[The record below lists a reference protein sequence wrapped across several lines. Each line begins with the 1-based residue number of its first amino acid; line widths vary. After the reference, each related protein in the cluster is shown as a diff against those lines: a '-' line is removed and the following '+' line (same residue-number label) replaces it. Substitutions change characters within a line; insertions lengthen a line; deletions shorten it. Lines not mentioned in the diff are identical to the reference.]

1 MMRARRH
8 RLLFAMLALLAAF
21 CGPVELRAQ
30 FRFNTVVIDAGHGGK
45 DPGTIWYHRVEK
57 HLALDVAKRVEAG
70 LRAKGIKTFM
80 TRRTD
85 SFVELDQ
92 RARLANKIPASI
104 FVSIHFNADGR
115 DFGKNG
121 AEMHYYGPKG
131 LYLGQRLN
139 TAFDRHVKLGCRML
153 VQRKR
158 LVVLRETKA
167 PAVLVECG
175 YLTHRTN
182 SWLCSLANH
191 RQAIANAIVA
201 GILASKAR

>member
-1 MMRARRH
+1 MSTGFH
-8 RLLFAMLALLAAF
+8 RLFYAFLALLAVLGAPH
-21 CGPVELRAQ
+21 GLHAQ

-57 HLALDVAKRVEAG
+57 HLALDVAKRVETG
-70 LRAKGIKTFM
+70 LRAKGIKTVM
-80 TRRTD
+80 IRRSDT
-85 SFVELDQ
+85 FVELDQ
-92 RARLANKIPASI
+92 RARLANKVPNSI
-104 FVSIHFNADGR
+104 FVSVHFNADGK

-131 LYLGQRLN
+131 LYLSQRLDA
-139 TAFDRHVKLGCRML
+139 AFDRSVKLGCTKL

-182 SWLCSLANH
+182 SWLCSLTSH
-191 RQAIANAIVA
+191 RQSVANAIVS
-201 GILASKAR
+201 GILASRAR

>member
-1 MMRARRH
+1 MSTGFH
-8 RLLFAMLALLAAF
+8 RLFFALAALVAVF
-21 CGPVELRAQ
+21 GASSGLHAQ
-30 FRFNTVVIDAGHGGK
+30 FRFDTVVIDAGHGGK

-57 HLALDVAKRVEAG
+57 HLALDVAKRVETG
-70 LRAKGIKTFM
+70 LRAKGIKTVM
-80 TRRTD
+80 IRRTD
-85 SFVELDQ
+85 TFVELDQ
-92 RARLANKIPASI
+92 RARLANKVPNSI
-104 FVSIHFNADGR
+104 FVSVHFNADGK

-121 AEMHYYGPKG
+121 AEMHYYGSRG

-139 TAFDRHVKLGCRML
+139 TAFDKHVKLGCTKL

-182 SWLCSLANH
+182 SWLCSLTSH
-191 RQAIANAIVA
+191 RQAVANAIVS
-201 GILASKAR
+201 GILASRAR

>member
-1 MMRARRH
+1 MSTGFH
-8 RLLFAMLALLAAF
+8 RLFYAFLALLAVLAAPH
-21 CGPVELRAQ
+21 GLHAQ

-57 HLALDVAKRVEAG
+57 HLALDVAKRVETG
-70 LRAKGIKTFM
+70 LRAQGFKTVM
-80 TRRTD
+80 IRRTD
-85 SFVELDQ
+85 TFVELDQ
-92 RARLANKIPASI
+92 RARLANKVPNSI
-104 FVSIHFNADGR
+104 FVSVHFNADGK

-121 AEMHYYGPKG
+121 AEMHYYGSKG

-139 TAFDRHVKLGCRML
+139 TAFDKQVKLGCTKL

-175 YLTHRTN
+175 YLSHRTN
-182 SWLCSLANH
+182 SWLCSLTSH

-201 GILASKAR
+201 GIVASQAR

>member
-1 MMRARRH
+1 MTDACSH
-8 RLLFAMLALLAAF
+8 RLFFALVALAMAF
-21 CGPVELRAQ
+21 TAPASLHAQ
-30 FRFNTVVIDAGHGGK
+30 FRFSTVVIDAGHGGK

-57 HLALDVAKRVEAG
+57 HLALDVAKRVETG
-70 LRAKGIKTFM
+70 LRAKGIKTVM

-85 SFVELDQ
+85 TFVELDQ
-92 RARLANKIPASI
+92 RARLANKVPSSI

-131 LYLGQRLN
+131 LAIARRLDM
-139 TAFDRHVKLGCRML
+139 AFDRSVKLGCRKL

-158 LVVLRETKA
+158 LVVLRDTKA

-175 YLTHRTN
+175 YLTNRTN
-182 SWLCSLANH
+182 SWLCSLTSH

-201 GILASKAR
+201 GILASRVR

>member
-1 MMRARRH
+1 MTARFH
-8 RLLFAMLALLAAF
+8 RLFFALAALVAVF
-21 CGPVELRAQ
+21 GASPGLHAQ

-45 DPGTIWYHRVEK
+45 DPGTMWYHRVEK
-57 HLALDVAKRVEAG
+57 HLALDVAKRVETG
-70 LRAKGIKTFM
+70 LRALGIKTVM

-85 SFVELDQ
+85 TFVELDQ
-92 RARLANKIPASI
+92 RARLANKVPNSI
-104 FVSIHFNADGR
+104 FVSVHFNADGK

-121 AEMHYYGPKG
+121 AEMHYYGSRG
-131 LYLGQRLN
+131 LYLGQRLDA
-139 TAFDRHVKLGCRML
+139 AFDKHVKLGCRKL

-182 SWLCSLANH
+182 SWLCSLASH
-191 RQAIANAIVA
+191 RQAVANAIVA
-201 GILASKAR
+201 GILASRAK

>member
-1 MMRARRH
+1 MRWPFDRP
-8 RLLFAMLALLAAF
+8 LLAILALAMALAV
-21 CGPVELRAQ
+21 PVSLQAQ
-30 FRFNTVVIDAGHGGK
+30 YRFNTVVIDAGHGGK

-57 HLALDVAKRVEAG
+57 HLALDVAKRVETG
-70 LRAKGIKTFM
+70 LRAMGIKTVM

-85 SFVELDQ
+85 TFVELAQ
-92 RARLANKIPASI
+92 RARLANKVPSSI
-104 FVSIHFNADGR
+104 FVSIHFNADGK

-131 LYLGQRLN
+131 QYLAQRLN
-139 TAFDRHVKLGCRML
+139 ATFDKYVKLGCRML

-158 LVVLRETKA
+158 LVVLRDTKA

-182 SWLCSLANH
+182 SWLCSLATH
-191 RQAIANAIVA
+191 RQAVANAIVA
-201 GILASKAR
+201 GILASRAR

>member
-1 MMRARRH
+1 MSTGFH
-8 RLLFAMLALLAAF
+8 RLFFALAALVAVF
-21 CGPVELRAQ
+21 GASSGVHAQ

-57 HLALDVAKRVEAG
+57 HLALDVAKRVETG
-70 LRAKGIKTFM
+70 LRAKGIKTVM
-80 TRRTD
+80 IRRNDT
-85 SFVELDQ
+85 FVELDQ
-92 RARLANKIPASI
+92 RARLANKVPNSI
-104 FVSIHFNADGR
+104 FVSVHFNADGK

-131 LYLGQRLN
+131 LYLGQRLDA
-139 TAFDRHVKLGCRML
+139 AFDKSVKLGCAKL

-182 SWLCSLANH
+182 SWLCSLTSH
-191 RQAIANAIVA
+191 RQAVANAIVA
-201 GILASKAR
+201 GILASRAR

>member
-1 MMRARRH
+1 VNAGLH
-8 RLLFAMLALLAAF
+8 RLLFVFAVLLAALAV
-21 CGPVELRAQ
+21 PPSLHAQ

-57 HLALDVAKRVEAG
+57 HLALDVAKRVETG
-70 LRAKGIKTFM
+70 LRAKGIKTVM
-80 TRRTD
+80 IRRTD
-85 SFVELDQ
+85 TFVELYQ
-92 RARLANKIPASI
+92 RAKLANKVPSSI
-104 FVSIHFNADGR
+104 FVSIHFNADGK

-121 AEMHYYGPKG
+121 AEMHYYGSRG
-131 LYLGQRLN
+131 LALAQRLN
-139 TAFDRHVKLGCRML
+139 AVFDKYVKLGCRKL

-175 YLTHRTN
+175 YLTHRSN
-182 SWLCSLANH
+182 SWLCSLAEH

>member
-1 MMRARRH
+1 MSTGFH
-8 RLLFAMLALLAAF
+8 RLFFALAALVAVF
-21 CGPVELRAQ
+21 GASSGLHAQ
-30 FRFNTVVIDAGHGGK
+30 FRFDTVVIDAGHGGK

-57 HLALDVAKRVEAG
+57 HLALDVAKRVETG
-70 LRAKGIKTFM
+70 LRAKGIKTVM
-80 TRRTD
+80 IRRSDT
-85 SFVELDQ
+85 FVELDQ
-92 RARLANKIPASI
+92 RARLANKVPNSI
-104 FVSIHFNADGR
+104 FVSVHFNADGK

-131 LYLGQRLN
+131 LYLSQCLDA
-139 TAFDRHVKLGCRML
+139 AFDRSVKLGCTKL

-182 SWLCSLANH
+182 SWLCSLTSH
-191 RQAIANAIVA
+191 RQAVANAIVS
-201 GILASKAR
+201 GILASRAR